1 MIHVRQVKPKLSQ
14 VNKTHVLLLLG
25 ARSDCCMEVM
35 TLMRNKI
42 ALLPLLWAHKCYTEV
57 RRQTGKTNTEWLL
70 TFPKIGSLLFFQ
82 SNLSLSPL
90 CICKGKTAYNGPR
103 ASEQISF
110 FFFFC
115 KNNTIL
121 QCKTFL
127 SHSLWPHS
135 SLFRHFLNMLK
146 F

>member
-1 MIHVRQVKPKLSQ
+1 
-14 VNKTHVLLLLG
+14 
-25 ARSDCCMEVM
+25 MEVM

-90 CICKGKTAYNGPR
+90 CICKGKTAYN
-103 ASEQISF
+103 ISPPYLRIA
-110 FFFFC
+110 
-115 KNNTIL
+115 K
-121 QCKTFL
+121 
-127 SHSLWPHS
+127 SLWAIG
-135 SLFRHFLNMLK
+135 LYY
-146 F
+146 